1 MPYFHRQKDRSMNA
15 EETEKQILELAKAIP
30 ADKRVPVGFS
40 SRVMSDVREIYT
52 RETQLADERFLRLA
66 RNLPGNEHVPY
77 AFEKRIMAH
86 VRELLAENPFA
97 IWSRMLWRA
106 VAPCLG
112 VMVVAIVLYFGQ
124 GDTAAPEPSAT
135 TANPSNPTIA
145 PPEQNAID
153 FETVMLASFD
163 DLEYA
168 W

>member
-1 MPYFHRQKDRSMNA
+1 MNS

-30 ADKRVPVGFS
+30 ADERVPVGFS
-40 SRVMSDVREIYT
+40 SRLMNDVREIHT
-52 RETQLADERFLRLA
+52 RETELADERFLRLA
-66 RNLPGNEHVPY
+66 RNLPVNEHVPY
-77 AFEKRIMAH
+77 AFEKRIMAC
-86 VRELLAENPFA
+86 VRELLVENPFA

-112 VMVVAIVLYFGQ
+112 VMLVAIVLSFGQ
-124 GDTAAPEPSAT
+124 GDTAALEPLAT
-135 TANPSNPTIA
+135 TANPTIETT
-145 PPEQNAID
+145 EQNAID